1 MRKVPKKVL
10 EHVVII
16 KIIRMHLSLTM
27 ENLIL
32 YEHVA
37 LYILSFKRL
46 RIKLGDVPSISNIEF
61 R

>member
-1 MRKVPKKVL
+1 
-10 EHVVII
+10 
-16 KIIRMHLSLTM
+16 MHLSLTM
-27 ENLIL
+27 ENLFL

-37 LYILSFKRL
+37 LNKLSFKRL